1 MTVDILL
8 FPLDSIKTRLQSTQG
23 LTSLRGVYSGMSS
36 VVVGSAP
43 SGAIFFTTYEHLKRT
58 LPLQGT
64 SLHLSAAIVAELVRI
79 LSLHLCVKSQLIPD
93 NIQAACL
100 VRVPTEVIKSISQTT
115 KHTPYTILR
124 SIYSTHGLQGFYRGF
139 NSTLAREIPFTAIQ
153 FPLYE
158 HFKYTL
164 SSNPQPWQSALCGS
178 LAGAIAAG
186 ITTPLDVVKTRIML
200 STTLSSPA
208 SPIAPSAT
216 PSPTATPTEPLRPTR
231 TKFYPTSFPKALAI
245 IYREEG
251 VNALFSG
258 VVPRVMWISIGG
270 AVFFGAYET
279 AKKLIGPDQA
289 ELELQRRREDW
300 ERSRASA

>member
-1 MTVDILL
+1 M
-8 FPLDSIKTRLQSTQG
+8 
-23 LTSLRGVYSGMSS
+23 
-36 VVVGSAP
+36 
-43 SGAIFFTTYEHLKRT
+43 
-58 LPLQGT
+58 
-64 SLHLSAAIVAELVRI
+64 
-79 LSLHLCVKSQLIPD
+79 
-93 NIQAACL
+93 
-100 VRVPTEVIKSISQTT
+100 IKSISQTT

-124 SIYSTHGLQGFYRGF
+124 SIYATHGLSGFYRGF
-139 NSTLAREIPFTAIQ
+139 NSTIAREIPFTAIQ

-164 SSNPQPWQSALCGS
+164 SSNPQPWQSALSGS

-200 STTLSSPA
+200 STTLA
-208 SPIAPSAT
+208 SPSAVIPPLAT
-216 PSPTATPTEPLRPTR
+216 PPILASSSTEPAKPTR
-231 TKFYPTSFPKALAI
+231 TKFYPTSFPKTLAI

-289 ELELQRRREDW
+289 EIELQRRRED
-300 ERSRASA
+300 